1 MSETDII
8 ASQSMTNWNG
18 NGNQNSDTPPAD
30 ATVGLGTGGD
40 ILNVSNSAT
49 LTINGYLNLNAG
61 TVNITDGA
69 TISVTPAGVIG
80 GDLTN
85 AAGGTVNINNGTL
98 LVSNEFNGN
107 QGVYNITNGKLSVGN
122 DFNGNQAVY
131 NINSGGIL
139 NAGTNYTD
147 INSSNI
153 NIKGGSVYFSGIANI
168 DGGGK
173 IDFHNIAGGLLEIDS
188 TSLSDL
194 SGDGLNI
201 ENFVYGDQIKIKS
214 TTDYSSDTF
223 STQVSGNDLLIQVTA
238 DGKTT
243 TIVTLKGFA
252 TTSDA
257 NAIPDAA
264 YKDGYILFGEQSA
277 TGACFLTGTLIET
290 SKGKQAVEDIQAGDT
305 LMVYRHGKTETCRV
319 IWTGHQHTIVNM
331 SLPEDEAGYPVRVSK
346 DAISEGVPYKDMLV
360 TAEHCLFFDG
370 KFIPVRM
377 LVNGKSIAY
386 DLTITAYD
394 YYHVETETHS
404 IINADGVL
412 TESYLN
418 TGNRNRFCQDDGIF
432 RLSHE
437 VKTWANDAA
446 APLTT
451 TRQHVEPV
459 FKQIAA
465 RTGINMGKHRFIQD
479 HDCHL
484 ETLSGTSI
492 RPIRTVKNRLI
503 FMIPSCVNAFHL
515 VSRSSRP
522 SDVVGPFVDD
532 RRQLGVCVGEISLQ
546 IGTKEL
552 LVTPHLQQQ
561 PRSGWHNGD
570 VSDDTRWTDGCA
582 LLMLPQHNAAKAIF
596 LSIEIRAAGPYLMEQ
611 AVENGRRLSA

>member
-69 TISVTPAGVIG
+69 TISVTPALLAG

-131 NINSGGIL
+131 NINIGGIL
-139 NAGTNYTD
+139 NAGTNYTN
-147 INSSNI
+147 INSANI

-257 NAIPDAA
+257 NVIPDAA
-264 YKDGYILFGEQSA
+264 YKDGG
-277 TGACFLTGTLIET
+277 IEEPL
-290 SKGKQAVEDIQAGDT
+290 V
-305 LMVYRHGKTETCRV
+305 
-319 IWTGHQHTIVNM
+319 
-331 SLPEDEAGYPVRVSK
+331 
-346 DAISEGVPYKDMLV
+346 DAPGS
-360 TAEHCLFFDG
+360 
-370 KFIPVRM
+370 
-377 LVNGKSIAY
+377 
-386 DLTITAYD
+386 
-394 YYHVETETHS
+394 
-404 IINADGVL
+404 
-412 TESYLN
+412 
-418 TGNRNRFCQDDGIF
+418 
-432 RLSHE
+432 
-437 VKTWANDAA
+437 
-446 APLTT
+446 
-451 TRQHVEPV
+451 
-459 FKQIAA
+459 
-465 RTGINMGKHRFIQD
+465 
-479 HDCHL
+479 
-484 ETLSGTSI
+484 
-492 RPIRTVKNRLI
+492 
-503 FMIPSCVNAFHL
+503 
-515 VSRSSRP
+515 
-522 SDVVGPFVDD
+522 
-532 RRQLGVCVGEISLQ
+532 
-546 IGTKEL
+546 
-552 LVTPHLQQQ
+552 
-561 PRSGWHNGD
+561 
-570 VSDDTRWTDGCA
+570 
-582 LLMLPQHNAAKAIF
+582 
-596 LSIEIRAAGPYLMEQ
+596 
-611 AVENGRRLSA
+611 